1 MTEPTPMNNAMDLG
15 DSLERLRLLAETGT
29 DQEVRFFAS
38 RLNGEIEVVLGFK
51 SEGMYTEAKY
61 TAGFLKSHAQQFA
74 SDARA
79 DSNTRNVL
87 EAIGRFVD
95 DVLLLPDTVRT
106 VDPSAAIAESKKLRQ
121 YPPGPYAERYP
132 VGSPVRIA
140 PLEELEE
147 FMRTW
152 KLHHAL
158 VEEQLKY
165 AGMLT
170 IVRTVGYYHG
180 GDVIYTLEGTG
191 KLAWLERCL
200 RDAERPT
207 GGQ

>member
-1 MTEPTPMNNAMDLG
+1 MSSAMDPG
-15 DSLERLRLLAETGT
+15 DSLECLRLLADTGT
-29 DQEVRFFAS
+29 DLEVRFFAS
-38 RLNGEIEVVLGFK
+38 RLKGEIELALQFK
-51 SEGMYTEAKY
+51 SAGMYTEAKY
-61 TAGFLKSHAQQFA
+61 TAGLAKKHAQQFA
-74 SDARA
+74 SDSRA
-79 DSNTRNVL
+79 DINTRSAL

-106 VDPSAAIAESKKLRQ
+106 VDRSAAIARP
-121 YPPGPYAERYP
+121 YPLGSYVERYP

-140 PLEELEE
+140 PLEDLEE

-152 KLHHAL
+152 KFHHAL
-158 VEEQLKY
+158 VEEQLEY

-191 KLAWLERCL
+191 KLAWLEPCL
-200 RDAERPT
+200 RDAEGPT
-207 GGQ
+207 SQQ